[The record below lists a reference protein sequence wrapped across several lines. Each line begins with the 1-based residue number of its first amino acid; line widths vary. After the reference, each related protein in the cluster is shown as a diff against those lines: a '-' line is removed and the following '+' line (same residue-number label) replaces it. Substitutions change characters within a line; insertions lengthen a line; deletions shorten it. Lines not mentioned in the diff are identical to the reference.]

1 MPLHVVSERGVN
13 SPAMADSGDL
23 LADLDAFLREHR
35 RCDDLEAAVDDA
47 VAWMQRSCRAGMAR
61 PAHPADRA
69 P

>member
-1 MPLHVVSERGVN
+1 
-13 SPAMADSGDL
+13 MADSGDL